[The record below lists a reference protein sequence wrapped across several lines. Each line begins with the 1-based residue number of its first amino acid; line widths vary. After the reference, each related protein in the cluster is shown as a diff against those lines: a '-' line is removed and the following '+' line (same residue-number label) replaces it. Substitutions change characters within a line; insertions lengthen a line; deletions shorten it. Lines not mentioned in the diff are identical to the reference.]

1 MQKLEDKLIS
11 LEKKLPQE
19 AFTYMSVSWGNS
31 AKEFQLIASLGFV
44 DGATYILKQL
54 KNNE

>member
-1 MQKLEDKLIS
+1 MQKLEDKLVS

-19 AFTYMSVSWGNS
+19 AFTYMGVSWGNS
-31 AKEFQLIASLGFV
+31 AKELQLIASLGFV